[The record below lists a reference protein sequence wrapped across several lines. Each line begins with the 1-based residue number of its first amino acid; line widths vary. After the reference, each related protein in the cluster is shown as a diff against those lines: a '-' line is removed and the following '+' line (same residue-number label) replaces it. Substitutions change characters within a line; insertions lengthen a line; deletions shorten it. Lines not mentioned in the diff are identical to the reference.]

1 MKAFKKNII
10 GASGAII
17 DFILPPRCIVSGV
30 EVSHQGMVAP
40 AIWSNLDF
48 ITDPFCDKCGFPFE
62 FDTGTGTHLCGSCIQ
77 KAPVYDS
84 ARAALKYNDASRDMI
99 LGFKHGDQMHA
110 VRAFMPWLKAA
121 GQDMLMEADLLI
133 PVPLHRWRLI
143 RRRYNQAA
151 ILAQRLGKET
161 GVPVMVDALKRTRNT
176 QTQGH
181 LKAGERAKNVRK
193 AFSLNPPRENALA
206 EKNIILIDDVYTTGS
221 TIKECVKA
229 LKKAKPARVDVL
241 TIARVVK
248 E

>member
-1 MKAFKKNII
+1 MNALKKNIFNI
-10 GASGAII
+10 SNGLV
-17 DFILPPRCIVSGV
+17 DFILPPRCIVSGQ

-40 AIWSNLDF
+40 EIWSKLDF
-48 ITDPFCDKCGFPFE
+48 ITDPFCEKCGFPFE
-62 FDTGTGTHLCGSCIQ
+62 FDTGTGMHLCGQCIQ
-77 KAPVYDS
+77 KSPVYNR
-84 ARAALKYNDASRDMI
+84 ARAALKYNDASRSMI

-121 GQDMLMEADLLI
+121 GQDMLMEADVII

-151 ILAQRLGKET
+151 ILAQRLGQET
-161 GVPVMVDALKRTRNT
+161 SIPVLVDALFRTRNT

-181 LKAGERAKNVRK
+181 LKAGERAKNVRR
-193 AFSLNPPRENALA
+193 AFVLNPKYEGDLIGR
-206 EKNIILIDDVYTTGS
+206 NIVLIDDVYTTGS